1 MATYKQY
8 APEFVVRLN
17 GELLPPALRGAVTSV
32 SYQDG
37 IQGADRVEVTLA
49 NPSLRWLDHPLLSVD
64 TPFSLSIGYAPDPL
78 EEVFVG
84 EITGVE
90 PSFPAGGMPTI
101 RITAQDFLNRLTRGK
116 KDSSFA
122 VSIPSVGNFPLPDVA
137 VASIVAARNLLIPN
151 PDPVGGALSVLL
163 TLGSFLSFPGFAQPS
178 VRRQEQTSDFDFL
191 TTVARENGWEVFI
204 DHTQNP
210 KGRVLKFQFLIQ
222 QYTPSVTLDWG
233 SSLIEF
239 TPRLTTVGDVGAV
252 TTSVWVDSLQMDF
265 VIAVSWDYD
274 RACFN
279 LAIYPKVGGDLKN
292 LLGTS
297 VKGDTLAIKT
307 DGYATAARSILT
319 ELLPRLNNRLTGSG
333 SCVGNPEIKASR
345 VIRLNNLGA
354 QFSGSYRITQ
364 ATHTF
369 DASGYRT
376 SFQVRKEVWF
386 GSIPLPKVG
395 RVVKVPGEFAAGSG
409 S

>member
-8 APEFVVRLN
+8 APEFVIRLD
-17 GELLPPALRGAVTSV
+17 GELMPPALRGSV
-32 SYQDG
+32 ASISYQDG
-37 IQGADRVEVTLA
+37 MQGADRVEVTIA

-101 RITAQDFLNRLTRGK
+101 RITAQDLLHRLTRGS
-116 KDSSFA
+116 KDSKFA
-122 VSIPSVGNFPLPDVA
+122 ITIPSIGNFPLPDVA

-151 PDPVGGALSVLL
+151 PDPIGGALSVLL
-163 TLGSFLSFPGFAQPS
+163 TLGSFLSFPGFAQPG
-178 VRRQEQTSDFDFL
+178 VRTQEGTNDFELL
-191 TTVARENGWEVFI
+191 TKVARENGWEMFI

-233 SSLIEF
+233 ASLIEF

-252 TTSVWVDSLQMDF
+252 TTTVWVDSLQMDF
-265 VIAVSWDYD
+265 TIAVSWDYD

-279 LAIYPKVGGDLKN
+279 LAVYPGVMGELKDLIGVQTGAPLKVP
-292 LLGTS
+292 T
-297 VKGDTLAIKT
+297 KGYI
-307 DGYATAARSILT
+307 TAGASILA

-345 VIRLNNLGA
+345 VIRLNNLGD

-364 ATHTF
+364 ATHTL

-376 SFQVRKEVWF
+376 SFEARKEVWF
-386 GSIPLPKVG
+386 GSIPLPKAG
-395 RVVKVPGEFAAGSG
+395 RVVKVAGEFSAGPG

>member
-17 GELLPPALRGAVTSV
+17 GELMPAALKGAVSSI

-37 IQGADRVEVTLA
+37 MQGADRVEVTLA

-101 RITAQDFLNRLTRGK
+101 RVTAQDFLNRLTQGTKNRG
-116 KDSSFA
+116 FA
-122 VSIPSVGNFPLPDVA
+122 IKIPSVGNFPLPDVA
-137 VASIVAARNLLIPN
+137 VASIVSAGNLLIPE

-163 TLGSFLSFPGFAQPS
+163 TLGSYLSFPGFAQPV
-178 VRRQEQTSDFDFL
+178 VRRQEETSDFDFL
-191 TTVARENGWEVFI
+191 STLARENGWEMFI

-233 SSLIEF
+233 ASLMDF
-239 TPRLTTVGDVGAV
+239 TPRLTTVGDVAGV
-252 TTSVWVDSLQMDF
+252 TTRVWVDNLQMEF
-265 VIAVSWDYD
+265 VISVSWDYD

-279 LAIYPKVGGDLKN
+279 LVIYPGFASELVPTTGRQTVTV
-292 LLGTS
+292 TS
-297 VKGDTLAIKT
+297 K
-307 DGYATAARSILT
+307 GYATAARSILT

-333 SCVGNPEIKASR
+333 SCVGNPQIKASR
-345 VIRLNNLGA
+345 VIRLNGLGD

-369 DASGYRT
+369 DSSGYKT
-376 SFQVRKEVWF
+376 SFQARKEVWF
-386 GSIPLPKVG
+386 GSVPLPRAG
-395 RVVKVPGEFAAGSG
+395 RVVKLQGEFAAG
-409 S
+409 